1 MDTLS
6 QILLAL
12 FSLLMLWGLYTSIK
26 KNPHAFSKQALS
38 SSAYTLALLALL
50 LMALIGLCILLLKN

>member
-12 FSLLMLWGLYTSIK
+12 FSLWMLWGLYTSIK
-26 KNPHAFSKQALS
+26 KNPNAFSKQALH

-50 LMALIGLCILLLKN
+50 LMTLIGLCIWLLKN